1 MAFLTRNSH
10 KSGKRF
16 IGPSVAGSQGIPV
29 ESPCGLRE
37 IHSERLGMP
46 MFESAIAP
54 DASEHKAAEPHPDNG
69 ARGLAAPIAP
79 APMKELITGDN
90 GAMGIRVLEGGMMRV
105 VPPFLPMHVD
115 VETLAAGDLSAYRPL
130 AGYADI
136 SNRYSQHMLEIVFLN
151 VPAFAI
157 LPEHTIEINNRRVRF
172 GSPMK
177 TGKYESIPV
186 YVEDEAGHTRLVIAY
201 RSGSQ
206 GCWRRFAGFA
216 GGIYW
221 KGKSEHLQNFD
232 FRIQM
237 KLDAIYDS
245 TPAKAVF
252 GPDDYALSL
261 EDLGMSAERICGAN
275 NGIYATAAA
284 LICNTEHFLQDA
296 MLRLPEPFDV
306 HAAGNKPGRLIAF
319 WWAGNAE
326 DPYGRHVNLMVLSR
340 NMKYIY
346 CLALTDD
353 GMFPKYIQN
362 AAAYGINGAGAP
374 ELGVPIPEES
384 LWMLTP
390 IVEYDSQCDK
400 VKREDAMEA
409 EIHGTVVGGGR
420 RVRILGVHE
429 NTKSPF
435 FELNNGMS
443 DYYRLL
449 RSENF
454 GLINAKLRRILE
466 DGGEL
471 PQSPVPKTEPM
482 VPRKYVN
489 DRMQEL
495 LEAYHIYAAGGL
507 DPGTREGQETIARL
521 NITGR
526 DIALFKRYLA
536 YVESWRIANGGGEA
550 PLFANQTLV
559 RRLERV
565 AERFT
570 HDMEGDTIQDSA
582 IISRSSA

>member
-1 MAFLTRNSH
+1 MAFLTRNLH
-10 KSGKRF
+10 KSGRRF
-16 IGPSVAGSQGIPV
+16 IGPSVAGAQGLRA

-37 IHSERLGMP
+37 ILGERLGIP
-46 MFESAIAP
+46 FIDTAIPLDASDFEVVEPRSAIGVRPAAP
-54 DASEHKAAEPHPDNG
+54 PAPAAAEKFLVSG
-69 ARGLAAPIAP
+69 A
-79 APMKELITGDN
+79 N
-90 GAMGIRVLEGGMMRV
+90 GAMGVNALEDGMMRV

-115 VETLAAGDLSAYRPL
+115 VETIADCISPAYCPIADYACLA
-130 AGYADI
+130 
-136 SNRYSQHMLEIVFLN
+136 NRFSQHMPGIVFQN
-151 VPAFAI
+151 ASVFAI
-157 LPEHTIEINNRRVRF
+157 LPEHTIKINNRAVRF

-186 YVEDEAGHTRLVIAY
+186 YVEDETGQTRLVIAY

-206 GCWRRFAGFA
+206 ACWRRFAGFA
-216 GGIYW
+216 CGIYW

-252 GPDDYALSL
+252 GPDGNALCL
-261 EDLGMSAERICGAN
+261 EDLGISAECICRGD
-275 NGIYATAAA
+275 GILAITAAG
-284 LICNTEHFLQDA
+284 LITDTEHILQDA
-296 MLRLPEPFDV
+296 MLRLQEPFDV
-306 HAAGNKPGRLIAF
+306 HASGNKPNRLIAF

-353 GMFPKYIQN
+353 GMFPKYIQD
-362 AAAYGINGAGAP
+362 ASAYGINGAGAP
-374 ELGVPIPEES
+374 EYGVPIPEES

-390 IVEYDSQCDK
+390 IVEYDSQSDK
-400 VKREDAMEA
+400 VKREGTLEA
-409 EIHGTVVGGGR
+409 HIHGTVVGGGC

-429 NTKSPF
+429 NSKSPF
-435 FELNNGMS
+435 HELNNGMS

-454 GLINAKLRRILE
+454 NLADAKLRRILE
-466 DGGEL
+466 RGGEL
-471 PQSPVPKTEPM
+471 PQPPIPKTEPM
-482 VPRKYVN
+482 VPKEHVN
-489 DRMQEL
+489 GRLQEL

-507 DPGTREGQETIARL
+507 DPGTGEGRNAISRL

-536 YVESWRIANGGGEA
+536 FIESWRIANGGET
-550 PLFANQTLV
+550 PMFANQTLV

-565 AERFT
+565 AERYT
-570 HDMEGDTIQDSA
+570 CDMEGDTIKDTGLA
-582 IISRSSA
+582 SRGLA